1 MNVLIEWC
9 FNKLLIVIKIL
20 FVFAIFSQLCNS
32 LPILQENG
40 AFMQQGTATRDAVIN
55 APGESSVFKTSSKGQ
70 WRSIGFFLLELTTF
84 TLNKSPNAKCKVNV
98 FER

>member
-70 WRSIGFFLLELTTF
+70 WRSICFFFF
-84 TLNKSPNAKCKVNV
+84 TWINHIHFK
-98 FER
+98 